1 MQPIVVSKSLPMQA
15 VKRQH
20 RGIEMA
26 RQMLQICHSCGI
38 YTLKA
43 ECPNCGD
50 KVVQAAA
57 IKWSPED
64 QRAHLR
70 RQLNGVEEEGW
81 SGTLPTLH
89 DSEE

>member
-1 MQPIVVSKSLPMQA
+1 
-15 VKRQH
+15 
-20 RGIEMA
+20 MA

-38 YTLKA
+38 YTLKT
-43 ECPNCGD
+43 ECPNCGV

-81 SGTLPTLH
+81 LGTLPTLH

>member
-1 MQPIVVSKSLPMQA
+1 MQPIVVSKSLPMLA
-15 VKRQH
+15 DKRRH

-38 YTLKA
+38 YTMKA